1 MKLRGSSFVL
11 SSVFVFAAAVSPAQS
26 SVSPQPAAKTT
37 SKVIIDTDIG
47 DDIDDAF
54 AFGQTMMILGF
65 RHHETSAL
73 LFSSY
78 TRTATE

>member
-1 MKLRGSSFVL
+1 MKLRRSSFVL
-11 SSVFVFAAAVSPAQS
+11 PFAILFGTAVCPAQS
-26 SVSPQPAAKTT
+26 TISPQPAA
-37 SKVIIDTDIG
+37 KVIIDTDIG
-47 DDIDDAF
+47 DDIDDAL

-65 RHHETSAL
+65 QHHETSAL